1 MTFSKEKIEQ
11 ITNLNHSFL
20 MKKLE
25 NFPVLYRHAIKKN
38 ELNVFTMAVTE
49 ELTQMDDITP
59 LVACLD
65 KYGTEWRV
73 KPTEE
78 NNGKVYF
85 VIVRKPVKL
94 DEEKNAR

>member
-1 MTFSKEKIEQ
+1 MTRQ
-11 ITNLNHSFL
+11 ITNSNYDYIFL

-25 NFPVLYRHAIKKN
+25 NFPVLYNHAIKKN
-38 ELNVFTMAVTE
+38 ELNIFTMAVTE

-78 NNGKVYF
+78 KNGKVYF

-94 DEEKNAR
+94 HEENI